1 MLFLFMQD
9 GQNVC
14 HIVAATHSADAVG
27 VAELLTKTNCP
38 LDAVDVNVRFSF
50 LHCILWHEHNYSN
63 LCSFIQLARG
73 L

>member
-27 VAELLTKTNCP
+27 VAELLTKTSCP
-38 LDAVDVNVRFSF
+38 LDAVDVDVRFLIRCSLISF
-50 LHCILWHEHNYSN
+50 SIN
-63 LCSFIQLARG
+63 F
-73 L
+73 

>member
-38 LDAVDVNVRFSF
+38 LDAVDVNVRFSDP
-50 LHCILWHEHNYSN
+50 
-63 LCSFIQLARG
+63 CSF
-73 L
+73 